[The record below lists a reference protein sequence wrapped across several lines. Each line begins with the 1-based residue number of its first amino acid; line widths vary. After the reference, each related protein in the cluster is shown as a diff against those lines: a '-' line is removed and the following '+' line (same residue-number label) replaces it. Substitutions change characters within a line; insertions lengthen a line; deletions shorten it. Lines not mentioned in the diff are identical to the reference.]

1 MMFVGSKHEDN
12 NGQPPPHRN
21 WVIVLLF
28 NVLTAILF
36 TIMAPFLY
44 QFITSPK
51 SRPIDHDEVMYCLQV
66 RLVTYTSFMHGRYIV
81 LIVWSLSFSPMHKA
95 CIYIIRILIT
105 NSASPYIYYYT
116 I

>member
-66 RLVTYTSFMHGRYIV
+66 RLVTWRYIIV

-95 CIYIIRILIT
+95 CIYI
-105 NSASPYIYYYT
+105 YT
-116 I
+116 YPHY

>member
-1 MMFVGSKHEDN
+1 MMMFVGSKHEDN

-51 SRPIDHDEVMYCLQV
+51 SRPIDHEEVIQYNN
-66 RLVTYTSFMHGRYIV
+66 V
-81 LIVWSLSFSPMHKA
+81 LL
-95 CIYIIRILIT
+95 
-105 NSASPYIYYYT
+105 ASTTCVIYYCVVPELFSHA
-116 I
+116 